1 MMTLHTSPVLHVR
14 AAPEGRI
21 EGYGATFGNVDSYGD
36 TIAPGAFS
44 ATLAAHRKAGTAP
57 LLLWGHQRDRPI
69 GRWQEVKED
78 ARGLFMVG
86 QLNLKTQAGK
96 EAFAHLEAGDL
107 SGLSIGYTHDPAGAE
122 MRNGVN
128 VLKALDLHEVSVVT
142 LPADEHAR
150 VTAVKQLEGRPETRR
165 EFERALC
172 ALGFTRKEAERIA
185 TKGFGSFAPDLPDD
199 TTDRDLLRVLQ
210 RFA

>member
-1 MMTLHTSPVLHVR
+1 MITLHTSPILQLR
-14 AAPEGRI
+14 AAPEGRV
-21 EGYGATFGNVDSYGD
+21 EGYGSTFGHVDSYGD
-36 TIAPGAFS
+36 TVAPGAFT
-44 ATLAAHRKAGTAP
+44 ATLKAHKAAGTAP
-57 LLLWGHQRDRPI
+57 LMLWSHQRDRPI

-107 SGLSIGYTHDPAGAE
+107 SGMSIGYTVDPAGQE
-122 MRNGVN
+122 LRNGVN
-128 VLKALDLHEVSVVT
+128 VLKAVDLHEVSIVT

-150 VTAVKQLEGRPETRR
+150 VTAVKHLEGRPETRR
-165 EFERALC
+165 EFERALT
-172 ALGFTRKEAERIA
+172 AMGFTRREAERIA
-185 TKGFGSFAPDLPDD
+185 SKGFADFQPEEDEDGLA
-199 TTDRDLLRVLQ
+199 LLRVLQ